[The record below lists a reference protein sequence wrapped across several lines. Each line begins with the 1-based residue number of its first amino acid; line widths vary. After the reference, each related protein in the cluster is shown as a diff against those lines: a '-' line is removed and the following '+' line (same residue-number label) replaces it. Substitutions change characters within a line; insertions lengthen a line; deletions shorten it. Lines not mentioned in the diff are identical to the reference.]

1 MATTHCISYWLIRPG
16 PSGVSR
22 CLARGRLQL
31 IYLVCEPI
39 IEDLGTWTVGA
50 ISADQIL
57 GVAEFVW

>member
-1 MATTHCISYWLIRPG
+1 MRARVTQKTSPG
-16 PSGVSR
+16 LVT
-22 CLARGRLQL
+22 RLL
-31 IYLVCEPI
+31 YLVCEPI